1 MHLVG
6 DLFRTKYQEITGI
19 EPSASVLSAAQL
31 MNQHRI
37 GALVVIDDR
46 QLVGIITERD
56 VLTRVVA
63 AQRSPALTFVSQVMT
78 ENVFTCTAETPL
90 CDLRKVMRE
99 RRIRH
104 VPVMD
109 AGRVTGMVSIGDLNA
124 ADIETLTTTISQ
136 LEAYICG

>member
-1 MHLVG
+1 MHLVS
-6 DLFRTKYQEITGI
+6 DLFRTKYQEIIGI

-37 GALVVIDDR
+37 GAVAVIEDGH
-46 QLVGIITERD
+46 LVGILTERD

-78 ENVFTCTAETPL
+78 ENVHTCTPDTPL

-109 AGRVTGMVSIGDLNA
+109 GGRVSGMVSIGDLNA